1 MLINLNTATF
11 CQGNIGIF
19 QVKGFD
25 IRLASCRIEE
35 RIKTEL
41 AFVSNND
48 NFITVILNFRSF
60 NTLLKDN
67 AVLFHVFLGQ
77 LSNRWLHTWQ
87 EASRS
92 IQDSHLAS
100 QTVIKASKFKTD
112 ITTT

>member
-11 CQGNIGIF
+11 CQGNICIF
-19 QVKGFD
+19 QVKRFD

-35 RIKTEL
+35 HIKTEVP
-41 AFVSNND
+41 FVSNND
-48 NFITVILNFRSF
+48 NFITVILNFRCS

-67 AVLFHVFLGQ
+67 AVLFHVLLGQ
-77 LSNRWLHTWQ
+77 LSNRWLYTWQ
-87 EASRS
+87 EASRC
-92 IQDSHLAS
+92 IQDSHLTT